1 MQSQQWTSI
10 TPIILIQ
17 CRSLPHLEPFIL
29 ENKVMLT
36 RQHKRYR
43 YRSSLWK
50 IRVQILKDVP
60 IHQHSIWMETIQ
72 EFACHYHLC
81 IIPATKQKIVQPV
94 RVTKC
99 RVGKRRQ
106 SQIFHVRYILERL
119 GVQSI
124 LVKRTTGCGI
134 VQDREVTAKITQHPW
149 GNKYS
154 TK

>member
-1 MQSQQWTSI
+1 MKRKKIQRQIHRTSNQTRTSLCTYKTWKFVDDLEIQNTQSQQWTSI

-60 IHQHSIWMETIQ
+60 IHEHSIWMETIQ

-106 SQIFHVRYILERL
+106 SQIFHVRYILE
-119 GVQSI
+119 S
-124 LVKRTTGCGI
+124 
-134 VQDREVTAKITQHPW
+134 
-149 GNKYS
+149 
-154 TK
+154 